1 MPEQP
6 VLILLSIAVAAN
18 LLLTAALVAPP
29 LLARRRAAHDAQAA
43 ERGLTDAS
51 PREADSTGVPVM
63 RDRAL
68 VVPEA
73 RALIDALPDVMA
85 SDGVSAAAYDR
96 VVRLVSWVVILGAS
110 AFVAI
115 SGLWISTQAGILVV
129 LALGG
134 FMVLLVHDIMP
145 AGILGTDKFVLEG
158 CVAITLVTL
167 IVIMTGQEISPFFFA
182 YPLIVAG
189 AALIVTPPVT
199 LILAALAS
207 VDYVIAITFDRSIPP
222 DGRLLANVGVNIV
235 AMMLLAFIASYIAR
249 EQRRSRQ
256 AAIRLS
262 TVDSLTGLFNRG
274 FFFAAVEREIQRS
287 SRTGRRFGLL
297 MMDLDG
303 LKAINDRF
311 GHFHGD
317 QVLRA
322 VSGVIR
328 QGVRRIDTAARY
340 GGDEFVVLLPETEAT
355 GAYVLAEKIRQG
367 VEELGIV
374 GPGFDIRTSLSIG
387 AVAYPDDGLT
397 ADDLL
402 ISADRAMY
410 VSKRQGKNRVVGY
423 TAAGV
428 NGPSADNEP

>member
-1 MPEQP
+1 VPDQP
-6 VLILLSIAVAAN
+6 VLILILAVLAAN
-18 LLLTAALVAPP
+18 LLLIGAIVVPP
-29 LLARRRAAHDAQAA
+29 LRARIRARADVRRAAERRDLPRGQPVMPDSAA
-43 ERGLTDAS
+43 IDSVTDDTL
-51 PREADSTGVPVM
+51 ADGVP
-63 RDRAL
+63 
-68 VVPEA
+68 
-73 RALIDALPDVMA
+73 
-85 SDGVSAAAYDR
+85 AAAYNR
-96 VVRLVSWVVILGAS
+96 IVRIVSFMVILGAS
-110 AFVAI
+110 AFVGA
-115 SGLWISTQAGILVV
+115 SRFWPDTQAGILVV

-134 FMVLLVHDIMP
+134 FMVLLVHEVMP
-145 AGILGTDKFVLEG
+145 QRALGTAKFVLEG
-158 CVAITLVTL
+158 CLAITLVTL
-167 IVIMTGQEISPFFFA
+167 VVIMTGQELSPFFLI

-189 AALIVTPPVT
+189 AALVVSPRTTAV
-199 LILAALAS
+199 LGGLAS
-207 VDYVIAITFDRSIPP
+207 IEYVIGISVDRAVPLS
-222 DGRLLANVGVNIV
+222 DRVAANIGANIV
-235 AMMLLAFIASYIAR
+235 AMLLLASISSYIAR

-274 FFFAAVEREIQRS
+274 YFFAAVEREIQRS
-287 SRTGRRFGLL
+287 SRTGRQFGLL

-328 QGVRRIDTAARY
+328 SGVRGIDTAARY
-340 GGDEFVVLLPETEAT
+340 GGDEFVVLLPETEPA

-367 VEELGIV
+367 AEALDFA
-374 GPGFDIRTSLSIG
+374 GPASEMRTSLSIG

-397 ADDLL
+397 ADELL

-423 TAAGV
+423 TPVGV
-428 NGPSADNEP
+428 MGATGDDAT

>member
-1 MPEQP
+1 MPDQP
-6 VLILLSIAVAAN
+6 VLILLLIAVAAN
-18 LLLTAALVAPP
+18 LLLTAALVVPP
-29 LLARRRAAHDAQAA
+29 LLARRRVRDAY
-43 ERGLTDAS
+43 ERERTDTVGRRDRS
-51 PREADSTGVPVM
+51 KDVPVM
-63 RDRAL
+63 GPSAL
-68 VVPEA
+68 VVQEA
-73 RALIDALPDVMA
+73 NALIEALPDVT
-85 SDGVSAAAYDR
+85 SPDGVPAAAYDR

-110 AFVAI
+110 AFVAVT
-115 SGLWISTQAGILVV
+115 GLWESTQAGILVV

-134 FMVLLVHDIMP
+134 FMVLLVHDVMP
-145 AGILGTDKFVLEG
+145 AGALGTDKFVLEG

-189 AALIVTPPVT
+189 AALVVTPQVT
-199 LILAALAS
+199 LVLAALAS
-207 VDYVIAITFDRSIPP
+207 VDYVIAVTINRPFELDE
-222 DGRLLANVGVNIV
+222 RLLANVAVNIV

-262 TVDSLTGLFNRG
+262 TIDSLTGLFNRA
-274 FFFAAVEREIQRS
+274 FFFASVEREIQRS

-303 LKAINDRF
+303 LKAINDQF
-311 GHFHGD
+311 GHFQGD

-322 VSGVIR
+322 VAAVIR
-328 QGVRRIDTAARY
+328 TGVRQIDTAARY

-367 VEELGIV
+367 VEELGIAV
-374 GPGFDIRTSLSIG
+374 PGFQIRTSMSIG

-423 TAAGV
+423 TPAGV
-428 NGPSADNEP
+428 MGPSDHDEL

>member
-1 MPEQP
+1 VPEQS
-6 VLILLSIAVAAN
+6 VLILVLIAVAAN
-18 LLLTAALVAPP
+18 FLLTAALVVPP
-29 LLARRRAAHDAQAA
+29 LLARRRARDQ
-43 ERGLTDAS
+43 T
-51 PREADSTGVPVM
+51 TGVPVM
-63 RDRAL
+63 PQNAL
-68 VVPEA
+68 VVQEA
-73 RALIDALPDVMA
+73 NAMVEALPDTVA
-85 SDGVSAAAYDR
+85 LDGVPTAAYDR
-96 VVRLVSWVVILGAS
+96 VVRLVAWVVILGAS
-110 AFVAI
+110 AFVAVTR
-115 SGLWISTQAGILVV
+115 LWEPTQAGILVI

-145 AGILGTDKFVLEG
+145 TGSLGTNRFVLEG

-167 IVIMTGQEISPFFFA
+167 IVIMTGQEFSPFFFA

-189 AALIVTPPVT
+189 AALVVTPAVT
-199 LILAALAS
+199 GVLAALAS
-207 VDYVIAITFDRSIPP
+207 IDYVVAISFDRPP
-222 DGRLLANVGVNIV
+222 GVAVVDPHLLANVGVNIV

-322 VSGVIR
+322 VSSVIKT
-328 QGVRRIDTAARY
+328 GVRRIDTAARY
-340 GGDEFVVLLPETEAT
+340 GGDEFVVLLPETEPT
-355 GAYVLAEKIRQG
+355 GSYVLAEKIRQG
-367 VEELGIV
+367 VEELAIAGA
-374 GPGFDIRTSLSIG
+374 GSNIRTSMSIG
-387 AVAYPDDGLT
+387 AVSYPDDGLT

-423 TAAGV
+423 TPAGFM
-428 NGPSADNEP
+428 GPADDHDA

>member
-1 MPEQP
+1 VPDQP
-6 VLILLSIAVAAN
+6 VLILLLLAVAAN
-18 LLLTAALVAPP
+18 LLLTAALVVPP
-29 LLARRRAAHDAQAA
+29 LLARRTAR
-43 ERGLTDAS
+43 
-51 PREADSTGVPVM
+51 REATAPPE
-63 RDRAL
+63 RPRNDRAL
-68 VVPEA
+68 VVAEA
-73 RALIDALPDVMA
+73 SALTDALPDLIG
-85 SDGVSAAAYDR
+85 SDTVTKAAYDR
-96 VVRLVSWVVILGAS
+96 VVRLVSWIVILSAS
-110 AFVAI
+110 AFVAVVAPA
-115 SGLWISTQAGILVV
+115 LWPGTGPGILVV

-134 FMVLLVHDIMP
+134 FMVLLVHDIVP
-145 AGILGTDKFVLEG
+145 TGSLGTDKFVLEG
-158 CVAITLVTL
+158 CVAVTLVTL
-167 IVIMTGQEISPFFFA
+167 VVIMTGREFSPFFFA

-189 AALIVTPPVT
+189 AALVVPPLTTVIMAT
-199 LILAALAS
+199 LAS
-207 VDYVIAITFDRSIPP
+207 VDYVIAVAVDRNDQIIDPH
-222 DGRLLANVGVNIV
+222 LLANVGVNIV

-249 EQRRSRQ
+249 EQRRARE

-262 TVDSLTGLFNRG
+262 TVDSLTGLFNRA

-322 VSGVIR
+322 VSGVIKT
-328 QGVRRIDTAARY
+328 GVRRIDTAARY
-340 GGDEFVVLLPETEAT
+340 GGDEFVVLLPETEPT

-367 VEELGIV
+367 VEELGIA
-374 GPGFDIRTSLSIG
+374 GPGLDIRTSMSIG
-387 AVAYPDDGLT
+387 AVAYPDDGLN

-423 TAAGV
+423 TPAGV
-428 NGPSADNEP
+428 MGPADHDEL

>member
-1 MPEQP
+1 VPEQS
-6 VLILLSIAVAAN
+6 VLILVLIAVAAN
-18 LLLTAALVAPP
+18 FLLTAALLIPP
-29 LLARRRAAHDAQAA
+29 LLARRRARD
-43 ERGLTDAS
+43 RT
-51 PREADSTGVPVM
+51 TGVPVM
-63 RDRAL
+63 PQNAL
-68 VVPEA
+68 VVQEA
-73 RALIDALPDVMA
+73 NAMVEALPDVIA
-85 SDGVSAAAYDR
+85 LDGVPTAAYDR
-96 VVRLVSWVVILGAS
+96 VVRLVAWIVILGAS
-110 AFVAI
+110 AFVAVTR
-115 SGLWISTQAGILVV
+115 LWEPTQAGILVI

-145 AGILGTDKFVLEG
+145 PGSLGTNKFVLEG

-167 IVIMTGQEISPFFFA
+167 IVIMTGQEFSPFFFA

-189 AALIVTPPVT
+189 AALVVTPAVT
-199 LILAALAS
+199 GVLAALAS
-207 VDYVIAITFDRSIPP
+207 IDYVVAISFDRPP
-222 DGRLLANVGVNIV
+222 GVSFVDPHLLANVGVNIV

-322 VSGVIR
+322 VSAVIR
-328 QGVRRIDTAARY
+328 TGVRRIDTAARY
-340 GGDEFVVLLPETEAT
+340 GGDEFVVLLPETEPT
-355 GAYVLAEKIRQG
+355 GSYVLAEKIRQG
-367 VEELGIV
+367 VEELAIAGA
-374 GPGFDIRTSLSIG
+374 GSSIRTSMSIG
-387 AVAYPDDGLT
+387 AVSYPDDGLT

-423 TAAGV
+423 SPAGV
-428 NGPSADNEP
+428 TGPADDDA